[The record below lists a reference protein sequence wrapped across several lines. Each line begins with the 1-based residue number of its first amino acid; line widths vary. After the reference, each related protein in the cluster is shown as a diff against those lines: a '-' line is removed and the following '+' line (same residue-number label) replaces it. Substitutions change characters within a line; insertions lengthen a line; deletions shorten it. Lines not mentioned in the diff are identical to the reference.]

1 MTTMANSRLL
11 LAQSGMCDDATM
23 RGSCY
28 EIDLEAI
35 RHNYRQLRA
44 RLGEHI
50 KIYACL
56 KRNGYGCGAGPV
68 AAALASEGAYG
79 FAVASLMDA
88 TAIRRE
94 GVSKPILLYPGAGIA
109 AARTIE
115 ALGLTVS
122 ISSIDE
128 LRQWRSVIGSLSV
141 FIKVDLGFFRA
152 GATPLSVCDLLAA
165 AKDDQRVRVEGIYAH
180 MSELP
185 PAGSQMAQA
194 QFGRM
199 RAVVMRAERL
209 GLRPPVVMMSST
221 NGVLN
226 HPEMDFDAVDPG
238 ALFFG
243 VAEGALGSR
252 SMPLQPAL
260 KTVRTRLVSVKRV
273 DRSLG
278 TVPDIAGLRRGML
291 LGVIGMGWGDGLPR
305 QLPPNVTALVR
316 GRRARL
322 LPPSHLEHIRIDLSD
337 IPGARFGD
345 EVVLLGKQGHQM
357 ITHEEIASQWGT
369 DVVGLYGLLRDHI
382 PKIYF

>member
-1 MTTMANSRLL
+1 MTTMQNSRTLL
-11 LAQSGMCDDATM
+11 HQTGMRDDATL

-44 RLGEHI
+44 HLGGYV
-50 KIYACL
+50 KIHACL

-68 AAALASEGAYG
+68 AAALANEGADG

-88 TAIRRE
+88 ISIRRE
-94 GVSKPILLYPGAGIA
+94 GVSNPILLYPGAGIG

-115 ALGLTVS
+115 ALGLIVS

-128 LRQWRSVIGSLSV
+128 LRQWRSAIGQLRV
-141 FIKVDLGFFRA
+141 FLKVDLGFFRA
-152 GATPLSVCDLLAA
+152 GATPSSVCELLSAA
-165 AKDDQRVRVEGIYAH
+165 TDDPQVSVEGIYAH

-185 PAGSQMAQA
+185 SSGTRTARA
-194 QFGRM
+194 QFDRM
-199 RAVVMRAERL
+199 RAIVTRTERL
-209 GLRPPVVMMSST
+209 GLRPPLIMMSST
-221 NGVLN
+221 DGALN

-243 VAEGALGSR
+243 VAEGTMGHR
-252 SMPLQPAL
+252 PMTLQPAL
-260 KTVRTRLVSVKRV
+260 KTVRTRLVSVKRA

-278 TVPDIAGLRRGML
+278 TVPDVAGLRRGML

-305 QLPPNVTALVR
+305 QLPPNITALVR
-316 GRRARL
+316 GQRARL

-337 IPGARFGD
+337 VPDARFGD
-345 EVVLLGKQGHQM
+345 EVVLLGKQGDQE
-357 ITHEEIASQWGT
+357 ITHDEVAFQWGT
-369 DVVGLYGLLRDHI
+369 DVVGLYGLLRDHV
-382 PKIYF
+382 PKIYL

>member
-1 MTTMANSRLL
+1 
-11 LAQSGMCDDATM
+11 MCDDATL

-44 RLGEHI
+44 QLGGHV
-50 KIYACL
+50 KVYACL

-88 TAIRRE
+88 IAIRRE
-94 GVSKPILLYPGAGIA
+94 GVSHPLLLYPGPGIA

-165 AKDDQRVRVEGIYAH
+165 AEDDQRVRVEGIYAH

-194 QFGRM
+194 QYGRM
-199 RAVVMRAERL
+199 RAVVMHAERL
-209 GLRPPVVMMSST
+209 GLRPPLVMMSST

-243 VAEGALGSR
+243 VAEGSLGSR

-278 TVPDIAGLRRGML
+278 TVPEIAGLRRGML

-337 IPGARFGD
+337 VPDARFGD
-345 EVVLLGKQGHQM
+345 EVVLLGKQAHQT

-382 PKIYF
+382 PKIYL

>member
-1 MTTMANSRLL
+1 MTTMANSRMLL
-11 LAQSGMCDDATM
+11 DQTRMSDDAAL
-23 RGSCY
+23 RENCY

-44 RLGEHI
+44 RLGGHV

-68 AAALASEGAYG
+68 AAALASEGTHG

-88 TAIRRE
+88 VAIRRE
-94 GVSKPILLYPGAGIA
+94 GVSNPILLYPGAGIA
-109 AARTIE
+109 AAGTIE

-152 GATPLSVCDLLAA
+152 GATPLSVCALLKA

-194 QFGRM
+194 QFDRM
-199 RAVVMRAERL
+199 RAVVTRAERL
-209 GLRPPVVMMSST
+209 CLRPPVVMMSST
-221 NGVLN
+221 SGVLN
-226 HPEMDFDAVDPG
+226 HPEMDLDAVDPG

-243 VAEGALGSR
+243 VAEGTSGAR
-252 SMPLQPAL
+252 PMPLQPAL

-278 TVPDIAGLRRGML
+278 TVPDDAGLRRGML

-305 QLPPNVTALVR
+305 QLPPNISALVR

-322 LPPSHLEHIRIDLSD
+322 LSPSHLEHIRIDLSD
-337 IPGARFGD
+337 VPDARFGD
-345 EVVLLGKQGHQM
+345 EVVLLGKQGHQT

-369 DVVGLYGLLRDHI
+369 DVVGLYGLLRDHV
-382 PKIYF
+382 PKIYL

>member
-1 MTTMANSRLL
+1 MTTMLNSRPLL
-11 LAQSGMCDDATM
+11 DQTVMCDDATL

-44 RLGEHI
+44 RLGGHV
-50 KIYACL
+50 KIHACL

-68 AAALASEGAYG
+68 AAALASEGTYG

-88 TAIRRE
+88 IAIRRE
-94 GVSKPILLYPGAGIA
+94 GVSNPVLLYPGSGIA
-109 AARTIE
+109 AARTID

-128 LRQWRSVIGSLSV
+128 LRQWRSVIGRLRV
-141 FIKVDLGFFRA
+141 FLKVDLGFFRA
-152 GATPLSVCDLLAA
+152 GATPSSVCELLAA
-165 AKDDQRVRVEGIYAH
+165 AADDPRVCVEGMYAH

-185 PAGSQMAQA
+185 TSGTRAARA

-199 RAVVMRAERL
+199 RAIVTRAERR
-209 GLRPPVVMMSST
+209 GLRPPLVMMSST
-221 NGVLN
+221 DGVLN

-243 VAEGALGSR
+243 VAEETMGPR

-260 KTVRTRLVSVKRV
+260 KTVRTRLVSVKRA

-278 TVPDIAGLRRGML
+278 TVPDVAGLRRGML

-305 QLPPNVTALVR
+305 QLPPNITALVR

-337 IPGARFGD
+337 VPDARFGD
-345 EVVLLGKQGHQM
+345 EVVLLGKQGDQT
-357 ITHEEIASQWGT
+357 ITHEEIAFQWGT

-382 PKIYF
+382 PKIYL

>member
-1 MTTMANSRLL
+1 MTTMQNSRTLL
-11 LAQSGMCDDATM
+11 HQTGMCDDATL

-44 RLGEHI
+44 HLGEHV
-50 KIYACL
+50 KIHACL

-68 AAALASEGAYG
+68 AAALANEGADG

-88 TAIRRE
+88 IAIRRE
-94 GVSKPILLYPGAGIA
+94 GVSNPVLLYPGAGIA

-128 LRQWRSVIGSLSV
+128 LRQWRSIIGQLRV
-141 FIKVDLGFFRA
+141 FLKVDLGFFRA
-152 GATPLSVCDLLAA
+152 GATPSSVCELLSAATDDL
-165 AKDDQRVRVEGIYAH
+165 QVSVEGIYAH

-185 PAGSQMAQA
+185 SSGTRTARA
-194 QFGRM
+194 QFDRM
-199 RAVVMRAERL
+199 RAIVARTERL
-209 GLRPPVVMMSST
+209 GLRPPLIMMSST
-221 NGVLN
+221 DGALN

-243 VAEGALGSR
+243 IAERTMGPR
-252 SMPLQPAL
+252 PMTLQPAL

-278 TVPDIAGLRRGML
+278 TVPDVAGLRRGML

-305 QLPPNVTALVR
+305 QLPPNITALVR

-337 IPGARFGD
+337 IPDARFGD
-345 EVVLLGKQGHQM
+345 EVVLLGKQGDQA
-357 ITHEEIASQWGT
+357 ITHDEVAYQWGT
-369 DVVGLYGLLRDHI
+369 DLVGLYGLLRDHV
-382 PKIYF
+382 PKIYL